1 MPAHLLSRRT
11 HHLGHLQANIGT
23 SDETLRN
30 CRIFMRRIGKCHDL
44 LGNNF
49 LGCQDL
55 LWNAMKWG
63 FYGRILGRQFV
74 DVGCHIERRGIM
86 RHPLGVY
93 PRCVHPGMWRKLLDV
108 CLLCYIL
115 SRISKI
121 HAGQGTK
128 RMTSKEVGSFR
139 LYLLNLFEE
148 VLRQILARDDFSEP
162 E

>member
-23 SDETLRN
+23 SDETPRN
-30 CRIFMRRIGKCHDL
+30 CRIFMRLIGKCHDL
-44 LGNNF
+44 LGKNF
-49 LGCQDL
+49 WD
-55 LWNAMKWG
+55 ARIFREVPIIWG

-74 DVGCHIERRGIM
+74 DVGCHIERRGIT

-121 HAGQGTK
+121 HVGQGTK

>member
-11 HHLGHLQANIGT
+11 HHLGHLQANIST
-23 SDETLRN
+23 SDETPRN
-30 CRIFMRRIGKCHDL
+30 CRIFMRRIGKCHEL
-44 LGNNF
+44 LGIF
-49 LGCQDL
+49 FWDARIYYKTP
-55 LWNAMKWG
+55 WNEA
-63 FYGRILGRQFV
+63 ILGRQFV

-86 RHPLGVY
+86 RQPLGVY